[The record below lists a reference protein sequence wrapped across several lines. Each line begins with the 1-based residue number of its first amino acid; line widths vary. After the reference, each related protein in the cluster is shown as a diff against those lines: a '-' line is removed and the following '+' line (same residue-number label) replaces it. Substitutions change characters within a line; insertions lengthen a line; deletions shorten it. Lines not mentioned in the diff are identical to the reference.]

1 MVEWDLAKV
10 QTRVRFPSPAKVFSS
25 ILLFISFSHTTDL
38 KIVQISTS
46 AKQGELIYLRSEVIS
61 PQANLSLNFLGKD
74 VPCYQVVTKKNK
86 SETTQASEITIWECF
101 MAIPADSPIG
111 KQTIKLLDQD
121 KAVMSVNSEIIPTAF
136 PIEPIV
142 LSEEKKS
149 LLSKEDRPQDLKKI
163 KQALKS
169 ESKTKK
175 WEKEFLQ
182 PIQGKI
188 ESLYGEKRI
197 LDGELKKGYH
207 RGLDLGAPE
216 GAPIKAANHGE
227 VILAGEFI
235 EEGNMVMIDHG
246 QGFITAYLHC
256 SKILVRKGKKVKK
269 GEVIGEVGSTGV
281 VNTPHLHFGT
291 YIHGAPIDPLY
302 LLNKFSYN

>member
-163 KQALKS
+163 
-169 ESKTKK
+169 
-175 WEKEFLQ
+175 
-182 PIQGKI
+182 

-197 LDGELKKGYH
+197 LDGELKKVYH